1 MTTINGNSM
10 PMDKVPQVIQDQ
22 PGYSGEG
29 SYIVTKST
37 SGGYRLYKA
46 VGSNWMDASLQDND
60 DLSGFSMDTAAALG
74 RKGGSVKSDKKRKS
88 SAENG
93 KRGGRPKKMV

>member
-1 MTTINGNSM
+1 M